1 MGTTTDTTK
10 LSRSEAD
17 ALRALAQEAN
27 SLMVL
32 GYSLRTQVAAALV
45 RLEEAASPRTL
56 RRQALA
62 YLAATSSR
70 QLRRDLIEARGAQSA
85 CVFATKLGG
94 DLVAL
99 GKARP
104 VLSRNGN
111 GTHYA
116 A

>member
-1 MGTTTDTTK
+1 MPTTTDTTK

-27 SLMVL
+27 SFLVL
-32 GYSLRTQVAAALV
+32 GYSLRAQITQALA
-45 RLEEAASPRTL
+45 RFEETSTKTL
-56 RRQALA
+56 HQQVLA
-62 YLAATSSR
+62 YLAETSNR
-70 QLRRDLIEARGAQSA
+70 QLRADLIEARGAQSA
-85 CVFATKLGG
+85 AVLATKLDA
-94 DLVAL
+94 DLIAR